1 MLIDHFL
8 KRGQKFLSCRY
19 PIMCG
24 AMTWVSEPSLVA
36 AVGNAGAFGLLAGG
50 NAPVGILKDQINETR
65 KMTDAPFGVNI
76 ITLAPGY
83 KDHLDLVCDMGC
95 KIVTFAGGIPKKKE
109 ISQAKSC
116 GAKVICFASTAPLA
130 LSLIDR
136 GADALMLE
144 VPRPGGISVRWPFRY

>member
-50 NAPVGILKDQINETR
+50 NAPVGILKDQIIDTQDDRCPLRGEYHY
-65 KMTDAPFGVNI
+65 
-76 ITLAPGY
+76 PG
-83 KDHLDLVCDMGC
+83 
-95 KIVTFAGGIPKKKE
+95 AGLQRSLG
-109 ISQAKSC
+109 SC
-116 GAKVICFASTAPLA
+116 LRHG
-130 LSLIDR
+130 
-136 GADALMLE
+136 M
-144 VPRPGGISVRWPFRY
+144 